1 MRWDEHAMASA
12 DLLREAA
19 TAIPTEAVAAAGAAI
34 VDALRAG
41 GALYT
46 CGNGGSA
53 ADAMHIAAELVG
65 RFRRDRPGLRA
76 MALCA
81 DPAFLTAWGNDR
93 AFDDVFARAVE
104 AWGRPG
110 DVLLGLTTSGR
121 SRNVVAAFTR
131 ARAAGLVTVALTGA
145 GGTALAD
152 TVDHLLV
159 VPSADTAL
167 VQQVHIAL
175 YHVLCGCIEERLNGE
190 NPR

>member
-1 MRWDEHAMASA
+1 MASA

-19 TAIPTEAVAAAGAAI
+19 TAIPVAAVEAAGAAI
-34 VDALRAG
+34 GDALGAG

-81 DPAFLTAWGNDR
+81 DPAFLTAWSNDH
-93 AFDDVFARAVE
+93 AFDDVFARAVQ

-121 SRNVVAAFTR
+121 SRNVVAAFAR

-145 GGTALAD
+145 GGSALAG

-175 YHVLCGCIEERLNGE
+175 YHVLCGGIEERFNRE
-190 NPR
+190 TPR

>member
-1 MRWDEHAMASA
+1 VRWDEHAWASA
-12 DLLREAA
+12 ELLRKAA
-19 TAIPTEAVAAAGAAI
+19 TAIPADAVAAAAAAI
-34 VDALRAG
+34 AASLEAG

-65 RFRRDRPGLRA
+65 RFRRERPGLRA

-81 DPAFLTAWGNDR
+81 DPAFLTAWGNDH
-93 AFDDVFARAVE
+93 AFDDVFARAIQ

-121 SRNVVAAFTR
+121 SRNVLAAFAR
-131 ARAAGLVTVALTGA
+131 ARAAGLVTVALTGE
-145 GGTALAD
+145 GGAALAGA
-152 TVDHLLV
+152 VDHLLL
-159 VPSADTAL
+159 VPSPDTAL

-175 YHVLCGCIEERLNGE
+175 YHVLCGCIEERLSGE
-190 NPR
+190 SPR

>member
-1 MRWDEHAMASA
+1 MRWDEHAWASA
-12 DLLREAA
+12 ELLRSAA
-19 TAIPTEAVAAAGAAI
+19 TAIPAAAVEAAAQAI
-34 VDALRAG
+34 GDALRAG

-81 DPAFLTAWGNDR
+81 DPAFLTAWSNDH
-93 AFDDVFARAVE
+93 AFEDVFARAVE
-104 AWGRPG
+104 TWGRPG

-121 SRNVVAAFTR
+121 SRNVVAAFDR

-145 GGTALAD
+145 GGAALAGR
-152 TVDHLLV
+152 VDHLLL
-159 VPSADTAL
+159 VPSSDTAL

-175 YHVLCGCIEERLNGE
+175 YHVLCATIEERLGAE
-190 NPR
+190 TPR

>member
-1 MRWDEHAMASA
+1 MRWDEHAGASA
-12 DLLREAA
+12 QLLQSAA
-19 TAIPTEAVAAAGAAI
+19 TAIPAAAVDEAAAAI
-34 VDALRAG
+34 AGSLRSG

-65 RFRRDRPGLRA
+65 RFRKDRPGLRA

-81 DPAFLTAWGNDR
+81 DPAFLTAWSNDI
-93 AFDDVFARAVE
+93 AFEDVFARAVE

-121 SRNVVAAFTR
+121 SQNVVAAFAR

-145 GGTALAD
+145 GGAALAGA
-152 TVDHLLV
+152 VDHLLL
-159 VPSADTAL
+159 VPSSDTAL
-167 VQQVHIAL
+167 VQQVHVAL
-175 YHVLCGCIEERLNGE
+175 YHVLCGSIEERLGAE
-190 NPR
+190 TPR